1 MIQNMIQIVTGML
14 GSIGFAVMFHVQKEK
29 LPAIAMGSAISWV
42 VYLAVWKLSGEKTA
56 AFFIA
61 TVAVTFLAEILAR
74 VLKAPATILLVPM
87 LVPLI
92 PGSDLYYA
100 TNNLVNGN
108 VEACAAST
116 ESLLKSAGAIA
127 FGIISVTCLFQVIT
141 VRKRAA
147 APDR

>member
-100 TNNLVNGN
+100 TSNLVNGH
-108 VEACAAST
+108 VEAWAACT

>member
-1 MIQNMIQIVTGML
+1 MQNMIQIMTGML
-14 GSIGFAVMFHVQKEK
+14 GSIGFAVMFHVQKQK
-29 LPAIAMGSAISWV
+29 LPAIALGSAISWV
-42 VYLAVWKLSGEKTA
+42 VYLAVWKTSGEKTA

-74 VLKAPATILLVPM
+74 VLKTPATILLVPM

-100 TNNLVNGN
+100 TSNLVNGN

-116 ESLLKSAGAIA
+116 ESLLKAAGAIA
-127 FGIISVTCLFQVIT
+127 FGIISVTCLFQVIA
-141 VRKRAA
+141 VRKRTA
-147 APDR
+147 APKG